1 MIKKM
6 FLALVAVVI
15 NFSAF
20 SEIKKGDVVI
30 TENIVSEDVNPQDT
44 LKVYYLDEF
53 VITSSVK
60 ETNNLK
66 NMPNAVSVVTPQ
78 QLQDTQIESLPDL
91 SSYIPNF
98 FIPTYGSK
106 VSTPI
111 YIRGIGARL
120 GSQTVSMYVDNVP
133 SFNPSAFDFEFQDI
147 QRIEVLRGAQGTLYG
162 RNAIGGIINLYTLS
176 PLSYQG
182 TRLKLSGGNY
192 GQLSV
197 MGSNYSKISD
207 NFGVSAAAY
216 YKRDD
221 GFFMN
226 SYTNEKVDDSE
237 NAGARLKFEWQAT
250 PNFKALLFSNYDYV
264 TGGAFPYMHIDS
276 TASNFNEPSS
286 YDRHLVTNGLSLDWQ
301 RNGYSIHSTTGY
313 QYLKD
318 DMRMDQ
324 DYTSK
329 SVFSIN
335 QFQEQHSL
343 SQELTFKSAT
353 TSRYSWVVGAFGFYD
368 KRTIDTPVAIK
379 EDGMVAMQ
387 GHLDVAMQ
395 RMGAPLRIV
404 YANDRIDLP
413 GIYTKPSKGLALFH
427 QSTLNNLFDLKGLS
441 ATIGMRFDYEYAGID
456 FSTESDG
463 GDVNLQFQIPNRP
476 MPPRF
481 VEGDT
486 LIEGSFTR
494 DFGQF
499 LPKFA
504 LKYEFSPTS
513 VIYLSASKGYKTG
526 GYNEQVFSEVLQNA
540 LSASIMK
547 NAMSGMPPG
556 MFPGGNPGTGAG
568 NAQVPSLEKMLSYDP
583 ETSWTYE
590 LGGRYELLNNKLS
603 LTYALFYSRVN
614 DIQIIKLTRQGTS
627 GRTVENAG
635 KSKSKGFELSLKY
648 SPLRNLS
655 FYGDYGFADARFSN
669 YEFDSGEKDNN
680 GNPVMTNYN
689 GNYIPFA
696 PQHTL
701 SLGTGY
707 VHNFRYGSFIE
718 RVVANVQFSGVGKI
732 YWTES
737 NTDDCGSELYQP
749 FYGTVNG
756 SVSAEKGAFAL
767 ELWGKNLFN
776 TKYHSFLFEASDM
789 STGVVNKFVQN
800 GYPTR
805 LGATIRYTFDR

>member
-1 MIKKM
+1 MKYKM
-6 FLALVAVVI
+6 FLALIALVI
-15 NFSAF
+15 NFSAY
-20 SEIKKGDVVI
+20 SEVEKGDVTIEESVALN
-30 TENIVSEDVNPQDT
+30 EENPQDT

-53 VITSSVK
+53 VITTSVK

-133 SFNPSAFDFEFQDI
+133 TFNPSAFDFEFQDI

-162 RNAIGGIINLYTLS
+162 RNAIGGIVNLYTLS
-176 PLSYQG
+176 PLSFQG
-182 TRLKLSGGNY
+182 TRFKLTGGNY
-192 GQLSV
+192 GQLSL
-197 MGSNYSKISD
+197 MGSNYSKLSD

-216 YKRDD
+216 YKQDD

-226 SYTNEKVDDSE
+226 SYTNKKVDDSE
-237 NAGARLKFEWQAT
+237 NAGARVKFEWQVA

-264 TGGAFPYMHIDS
+264 SGGAFPYMHIDS

-286 YDRHLVTNGLSLDWQ
+286 YDRHLITNGLSLDWQ
-301 RNGYSIHSTTGY
+301 RDGYSIHSTTGF

-318 DMRMDQ
+318 DMKMDQ

-335 QFQEQHSL
+335 QKQEQKSL
-343 SQELTFKSAT
+343 SQEFTMKSAT
-353 TSRYSWVVGAFGFYD
+353 NSRYSWVVGAFGFYD
-368 KRTIDTPVAIK
+368 KRTVDTPVAIK

-387 GHLDVAMQ
+387 GHLDAAMQ

-404 YANDRIDLP
+404 YANNRIDMP
-413 GIYTKPSKGLALFH
+413 GIYTKPSKGIALFH
-427 QSTLNNLFDLKGLS
+427 QSTLNDFFGIEGLS
-441 ATIGMRFDYEYAGID
+441 GTAGIRFDYEHAGID

-486 LIEGSFTR
+486 LIEGSFSR

-526 GYNEQVFSEVLQNA
+526 GYNEQVFSEVLQSA

-556 MFPGGNPGTGAG
+556 MIPGGAPGAG
-568 NAQVPSLEKMLSYDP
+568 SGTDELEDMLSYDP

-590 LGGRYELLNNKLS
+590 LGGRYEMLNRKLS

-614 DIQIIKLTRQGTS
+614 DIQIIKLTRQGTT

-635 KSKSKGFELSLKY
+635 KSESKGFELSIKY

-655 FYGDYGFADARFSN
+655 FYGDYGFADARFSDYQASEEVN
-669 YEFDSGEKDNN
+669 YS
-680 GNPVMTNYN
+680 

-701 SLGTGY
+701 SIGAGY
-707 VHNFRYGSFIE
+707 VHNFGYGSFIE
-718 RVVANVQFSGVGKI
+718 RIVANMQYSGVGKI

-737 NTDDCGSELYQP
+737 NRDAGGAELYQP
-749 FYGTVNG
+749 FYGIVNG
-756 SVSAEKGAFAL
+756 SISAEKGAFAL
-767 ELWGKNLFN
+767 EFWGKNLFN

-789 STGVVNKFVQN
+789 ATGTVNKFVQN

-805 LGATIRYTFDR
+805 LGATIRYTINR

>member
-15 NFSAF
+15 NFSVF
-20 SEIKKGDVVI
+20 SEIKKGDIVI
-30 TENIVSEDVNPQDT
+30 QENIVSEDVNPQDT

-182 TRLKLSGGNY
+182 TRVKLSGGNY
-192 GQLSV
+192 GQMSA
-197 MGSNYSKISD
+197 MASNYSKISD

-226 SYTNEKVDDSE
+226 SYTNKKVDDSE
-237 NAGARLKFEWQAT
+237 NAGARVKFEWQAS

-276 TASNFNEPSS
+276 TASSFNEPSS
-286 YDRHLVTNGLSLDWQ
+286 YDRHLVTNGLSLDWK

-318 DMRMDQ
+318 DMKMDQ

-387 GHLDVAMQ
+387 GHLDRAMQ
-395 RMGAPLRIV
+395 GMGAPLRIV

-441 ATIGMRFDYEYAGID
+441 ATFGIRFDYEHAGID

-476 MPPRF
+476 MPPMF

-526 GYNEQVFSEVLQNA
+526 GYNEQVFSEVLQSA
-540 LSASIMK
+540 LAASIMK

-556 MFPGGNPGTGAG
+556 MIPGGTPGAG
-568 NAQVPSLEKMLSYDP
+568 GAQTASLEEMLSYDP

-603 LTYALFYSRVN
+603 LTYALFYSQVN
-614 DIQIIKLTRQGTS
+614 DIQIIKLTRQGTT

-635 KSKSKGFELSLKY
+635 KSESKGFELSLKY

-669 YEFDSGEKDNN
+669 YEFESGEVDAD
-680 GNPVMTNYN
+680 GNPIMDNYN

-707 VHNFRYGSFIE
+707 VHNFRNGSFIE
-718 RVVANVQFSGVGKI
+718 RVAANIQYSGVGKI

-737 NTDDCGSELYQP
+737 NTDDSGNELYQP

-756 SVSAEKGAFAL
+756 SISAEKGAFAL

-789 STGVVNKFVQN
+789 ATGISNKFVQN
-800 GYPTR
+800 GYPTL

>member
-6 FLALVAVVI
+6 FLALIALVVS
-15 NFSAF
+15 FSAF
-20 SEIKKGDVVI
+20 SEVNKGDI
-30 TENIVSEDVNPQDT
+30 IIKENIQSEDVNPQDT

-53 VITSSVK
+53 VITTSIK
-60 ETNNLK
+60 ETNNLR
-66 NMPNAVSVVTPQ
+66 NLPNAVSVVTPQ
-78 QLQDTQIESLPDL
+78 QLQDTQIESLPEL

-162 RNAIGGIINLYTLS
+162 RNAIGGIVNLYTLS

-182 TRLKLSGGNY
+182 TRFKLSGGNY

-197 MGSNYSKISD
+197 MGSNYSKLTD

-237 NAGARLKFEWQAT
+237 NAGARVKFEWQAS
-250 PNFKALLFSNYDYV
+250 PSFKALLFSNYDYV
-264 TGGAFPYMHIDS
+264 SGGAFPYMHIDS
-276 TASNFNEPSS
+276 TASSFNEPSS

-301 RNGYSIHSTTGY
+301 REGFSIHSTTGY
-313 QYLKD
+313 QFLKD
-318 DMRMDQ
+318 DMKMDQ

-335 QFQEQHSL
+335 QFQKQHSL
-343 SQELTFKSAT
+343 SQEFTVKSDNS
-353 TSRYSWVVGAFGFYD
+353 SRYSWVAGAFGFYD

-387 GHLDVAMQ
+387 GHLDMAMQ

-404 YANDRIDLP
+404 YANDRIDMP

-427 QSTLNNLFDLKGLS
+427 QSTLNNLFDLEGLS
-441 ATIGMRFDYEYAGID
+441 ATVGIRFDYEHAGID

-476 MPPRF
+476 IPPMF

-486 LIEGSFTR
+486 LIEGSFSR

-513 VIYLSASKGYKTG
+513 IIYLSASKGYKTG

-556 MFPGGNPGTGAG
+556 MFPGGGPGSGGAE
-568 NAQVPSLEKMLSYDP
+568 ASYLEEMLSYDP

-590 LGGRYELLNNKLS
+590 LGGRYEMLNNKLS
-603 LTYALFYSRVN
+603 LTYALFYSRVK

-635 KSKSKGFELSLKY
+635 KSESKGFELSLKY

-680 GNPVMTNYN
+680 GNPIMTNYN

-701 SLGTGY
+701 SLGTSY
-707 VHNFRYGSFIE
+707 LHNFGYGSFIE
-718 RVVANVQFSGVGKI
+718 RIVANVQYSGVGKI

-737 NTDDCGSELYQP
+737 NTDDGGEELYQP
-749 FYGTVNG
+749 FYGMVNG

-767 ELWGKNLFN
+767 ELWGKNLLN

-789 STGVVNKFVQN
+789 ATGDVNKFVQN

-805 LGATIRYTFDR
+805 LGATIRYTINR

>member
-1 MIKKM
+1 MNKKI
-6 FLALVAVVI
+6 FSALIVLLTS
-15 NFSAF
+15 FSAF
-20 SEIKKGDVVI
+20 SGVTSSDKVNLA
-30 TENIVSEDVNPQDT
+30 ENHSEDVNPQDT

-53 VITSSVK
+53 VITTSVK
-60 ETNNLK
+60 ETNNLR

-78 QLQDTQIESLPDL
+78 QLQATQIESLPDL

-106 VSTPI
+106 VSTPV

-162 RNAIGGIINLYTLS
+162 RNAIGGIVNVYTMS

-182 TRLKLSGGNY
+182 TRFMLSGGNY
-192 GQLSV
+192 RQLSV
-197 MGSNYSKISD
+197 MGSNYSKISE
-207 NFGVSAAAY
+207 NLGVSATAY
-216 YKRDD
+216 YKQDD
-221 GFFMN
+221 GYFMN
-226 SYTNEKVDDSE
+226 SYTNDKVDDSQ
-237 NAGARLKFEWQAT
+237 NAGARVKFEWQAT

-264 TGGAFPYMHIDS
+264 SGGAFPYMHIDS

-286 YDRHLVTNGLSLDWQ
+286 YDRHLLTNGLSLNWK
-301 RNGYSIHSTTGY
+301 RKGFTVHSTTGY

-318 DMRMDQ
+318 DMKMDQ

-335 QFQEQHSL
+335 QFQEQHSF
-343 SQELTFKSAT
+343 SQEVTLKSS
-353 TSRYSWVVGAFGFYD
+353 TSNRYSWVVGTFGFYD

-387 GHLDVAMQ
+387 GHLDAAMQ

-413 GIYTKPSKGLALFH
+413 GIYTKPSKGVALFH
-427 QSTLNNLFDLKGLS
+427 QSTLNNLFNLEGLS
-441 ATIGMRFDYEYAGID
+441 ATVGIRFDYEHSGID

-476 MPPRF
+476 IPPVF

-486 LIEGSFTR
+486 LLEGSFSR

-504 LKYEFSPTS
+504 LKYEFSPSS

-556 MFPGGNPGTGAG
+556 MFPGGTPGSGSGSAEAVT
-568 NAQVPSLEKMLSYDP
+568 LEDMLSYDP

-590 LGGRYELLNNKLS
+590 LGGRYEMLNNKLS

-635 KSKSKGFELSLKY
+635 KSESKGFELTLKY

-655 FYGDYGFADARFSN
+655 FYGDYGYAKATFSN
-669 YEFDSGEKDNN
+669 YEFDSGEKDSN
-680 GNPVMTNYN
+680 GNPVLTNFN

-696 PQHTL
+696 PQHTV
-701 SLGTGY
+701 SVGTSY
-707 VHNFRYGSFIE
+707 VHNFGYGSFIE
-718 RVVANVQFSGVGKI
+718 RVVANLQYSGVGKI

-737 NTDDCGSELYQP
+737 NTDDNGEELYQP
-749 FYGTVNG
+749 FYGMING

-767 ELWGKNLFN
+767 ELWGKNIFN

-789 STGVVNKFVQN
+789 ATGVVNKFVQN

-805 LGATIRYTFDR
+805 IGATLRYTFNR

>member
-6 FLALVAVVI
+6 FLALVVVF
-15 NFSAF
+15 NLSAF
-20 SEIKKGDVVI
+20 SEVKKESIVI
-30 TENIVSEDVNPQDT
+30 HENILSEDVNPQDT
-44 LKVYYLDEF
+44 LKIYYLDEF

-226 SYTNEKVDDSE
+226 SYTKEKVDDSE

-324 DYTSK
+324 DYTPK

-441 ATIGMRFDYEYAGID
+441 ATIGMRFDYEHAGID

-556 MFPGGNPGTGAG
+556 MFPGGNPGSGAG
-568 NAQVPSLEKMLSYDP
+568 NAQVPSLEEMLSYDP

-655 FYGDYGFADARFSN
+655 FFGDYGFADARFSN

-707 VHNFRYGSFIE
+707 VHNFRYGAFIE

-737 NTDDCGSELYQP
+737 NTDDNGEELYQP

-756 SVSAEKGAFAL
+756 SISAEKGAFDL
-767 ELWGKNLFN
+767 ELWGKNIFN

-789 STGVVNKFVQN
+789 ATGVVNKFVQN
-800 GYPTR
+800 GYPAR